1 VNPLRISA
9 KPAWLA
15 LALLLLILLP
25 AVASDYY
32 IAFGAKVMIMAIF
45 ALSLDLLVG
54 HTGLVSLGHAAYFGV
69 AGYVLA
75 AMSPQYAAANL
86 LITLPCAL
94 LAAALVAL
102 AVGFMVLRTSGVYF
116 IMVTLAFAQMLYYL
130 FHDTAPGGSDGVY
143 LNLRPEISL
152 AGWVPFSLE
161 SKAGFYFFT
170 FALLLVCL
178 LLLRLLLR
186 SPFGRALHGIRVNEQ
201 RMRSLG
207 YATFRY
213 KLAAFVCAGTL
224 AGLAG
229 YLYAMQFGFVN
240 PELLSWHQS
249 GNVLMMVILG
259 GLGSLSGPVIGAL
272 VFTLL
277 QEVFEAWTKHWQL
290 LMGGFIVLVVL
301 FVPGG
306 LRGLAARLLGRTEK
320 TRTAAAEAGQEHD

>member
-1 VNPLRISA
+1 MNPLRISA
-9 KPAWLA
+9 KSALLA
-15 LALLLLILLP
+15 VALLLLVLLP

-32 IAFGAKVMIMAIF
+32 IAFASKIMIMAIF

-75 AMSPQYAAANL
+75 LMSPQDAAANL
-86 LITLPCAL
+86 LLTLPCAL
-94 LAAALVAL
+94 LAAAAAALVVGAL
-102 AVGFMVLRTSGVYF
+102 VLRTSGVYF

-130 FHDTAPGGSDGVY
+130 FHDTALGGGSDGMY

-161 SKAGFYFFT
+161 SKPAFYFFS
-170 FALLLVCL
+170 FALLLASLAL
-178 LLLRLLLR
+178 LKLVLR
-186 SPFGRALHGIRVNEQ
+186 SPFGRALQGIRVNEQ

-213 KLAAFVCAGTL
+213 KLAAFVLAGTL

-259 GLGSLSGPVIGAL
+259 GLGSLAGPLFGAF

-277 QEVFEAWTKHWQL
+277 QELFEAWTKHWQL

-306 LRGLAARLLGRTEK
+306 LNGLAARLLGRSQAVKVE
-320 TRTAAAEAGQEHD
+320 QEHD